1 MSDWFSKCGSC
12 CQQHEIFLNVVTHCI
27 VQVLHATHQFLH
39 QTVGPCWLAGCR
51 LFYFKPCLFK
61 ASCQRKTDGADY
73 WASWHCKIL
82 DSYGSCRYLD
92 ACSVIQVRKSEK
104 VESVHPAVAFSV
116 QVTHPGDLKKS
127 SEEEW

>member
-1 MSDWFSKCGSC
+1 MHCSSATCDTPVSSSDCRPVLVSRMSS
-12 CQQHEIFLNVVTHCI
+12 V
-27 VQVLHATHQFLH
+27 
-39 QTVGPCWLAGCR
+39 
-51 LFYFKPCLFK
+51 YFKPCLFK

-127 SEEEW
+127 SEEE